1 MPKNC
6 INLEKNNLQKKN
18 SDRSNI
24 NCEGTRTL
32 CVYNLLENNYIRAQL
47 NNQNQN
53 CKSKSSS

>member
-24 NCEGTRTL
+24 NCEGTRTF
-32 CVYNLLENNYIRAQL
+32 CVYN
-47 NNQNQN
+47 
-53 CKSKSSS
+53 